1 MIRIK
6 IEGKTSIDQA
16 LKKYKMRFAK
26 HKIMDELKERTEH
39 TKKSV
44 EKRDE
49 LLKANSKIIKK
60 KSVSEEDAFGED
72 EIPDQIGIN

>member
-16 LKKYKMRFAK
+16 LKKYKMRVAK

-49 LLKANSKIIKK
+49 LLKARYRDKK
-60 KSVSEEDAFGED
+60 RREENGE
-72 EIPDQIGIN
+72 

>member
-6 IEGKTSIDQA
+6 IEGKTSIDPA

-49 LLKANSKIIKK
+49 LLKARYRDKK
-60 KSVSEEDAFGED
+60 RREENGE
-72 EIPDQIGIN
+72 

>member
-49 LLKANSKIIKK
+49 LLKARYRDKK
-60 KSVSEEDAFGED
+60 RREENGE
-72 EIPDQIGIN
+72 

>member
-49 LLKANSKIIKK
+49 LLKARYRDKK
-60 KSVSEEDAFGED
+60 RRDETGE
-72 EIPDQIGIN
+72 

>member
-6 IEGKTSIDQA
+6 LEGKTSIDQA
-16 LKKYKMRFAK
+16 LKKYKMRFSK
-26 HKIMDELKERTEH
+26 HKIMEELRERTEY

-49 LLKANSKIIKK
+49 LLKARYRDKK
-60 KSVSEEDAFGED
+60 RREENGE
-72 EIPDQIGIN
+72 

>member
-6 IEGKTSIDQA
+6 LEGKTSIDQA

-26 HKIMDELKERTEH
+26 HQIMDELKERTTY

-44 EKRDE
+44 ERRDE
-49 LLKANSKIIKK
+49 LLKAKYRDKK
-60 KSVSEEDAFGED
+60 RREEKGE
-72 EIPDQIGIN
+72 